1 MVKNKVTIMVMA
13 IISFLV
19 MPYACNKGLNNLYG
33 MWSTVESIKSSVMSV
48 MPFNW
53 SKLIADISTI

>member
-1 MVKNKVTIMVMA
+1 MVMA